1 MRITLLSLLI
11 MACAAPN
18 MLADPSLSIR
28 RGYLT
33 AIPMQHPMVTDHDDY
48 FDVYEHGEMKRQI
61 IVVFDPASKR
71 PSDRSRALELTGR
84 IERIDLGGPKGTR
97 KSYSNE
103 VLYVTGWKYI
113 EGI

>member
-1 MRITLLSLLI
+1 MRITLLFLLI
-11 MACAAPN
+11 MACAAPE
-18 MLADPSLSIR
+18 MLADPTVSIR

-33 AIPMQHPMVTDHDDY
+33 TIPMQHPMVTDHDDY

>member
-11 MACAAPN
+11 MTCAAPA
-18 MLADPSLSIR
+18 MLADPSVSIR

-33 AIPMQHPMVTDHDDY
+33 IIPMQHPMVTDYDDY
-48 FDVYEHGEMKRQI
+48 FDVYENGEMRRQI
-61 IVVFDPASKR
+61 IVVFEPSSKK
-71 PSDRSRALELTGR
+71 PVDRSRALELTGR

-103 VLYVTGWKYI
+103 VLYVTEWKYI
-113 EGI
+113 ESI

>member
-28 RGYLT
+28 RGYLM
-33 AIPMQHPMVTDHDDY
+33 AIPMQHPMVT
-48 FDVYEHGEMKRQI
+48 
-61 IVVFDPASKR
+61 
-71 PSDRSRALELTGR
+71 
-84 IERIDLGGPKGTR
+84 DLGGPKGTR

-113 EGI
+113 NGI